1 MFLGGLEHLRFVGS
15 LTYATPPLHAVD
27 MPEAIEEICDGAR
40 FPEQPSQKDITRVY
54 HHAVHSR
61 LHELTD
67 ITSTLWNA
75 QSMLDEGIRLRP
87 SGRILRQPITIDLA
101 A

>member
-1 MFLGGLEHLRFVGS
+1 MVLV
-15 LTYATPPLHAVD
+15 
-27 MPEAIEEICDGAR
+27 
-40 FPEQPSQKDITRVY
+40 FPSSQAKKILPVY
-54 HHAVHSR
+54 NHHAVHSR